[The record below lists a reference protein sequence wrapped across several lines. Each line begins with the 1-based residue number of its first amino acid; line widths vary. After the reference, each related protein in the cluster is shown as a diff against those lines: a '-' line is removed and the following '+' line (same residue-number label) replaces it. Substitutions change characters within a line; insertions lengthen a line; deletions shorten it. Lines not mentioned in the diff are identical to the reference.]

1 MRRLLFALLPTCL
14 LLAGC
19 GVVSAVDSA
28 VGAVGTVA
36 GTAVDVVTSPF

>member
-1 MRRLLFALLPTCL
+1 MRRLILTLIPTCL

-19 GVVSAVDSA
+19 GAVSAVDSA
-28 VGAVGTVA
+28 VGAVGTIA